1 MKDLADRIE
10 AAIRSSPMC
19 RDCAD
24 FGPRCPNSGE
34 LCDSKESAKEL
45 SDMVRTS
52 IPISKIEEFIKE
64 NKRSNTPKS
73 YKNVVVRIPLLEA
86 LQKLIDKAKQ

>member
-10 AAIRSSPMC
+10 AAIKPSPMC

-45 SDMVRTS
+45 SDMVRKLVS
-52 IPISKIEEFIKE
+52 ISAIEELIEGYQFRFGDSLNSKGVRDDLQTLIDE
-64 NKRSNTPKS
+64 NKS
-73 YKNVVVRIPLLEA
+73 
-86 LQKLIDKAKQ
+86 D